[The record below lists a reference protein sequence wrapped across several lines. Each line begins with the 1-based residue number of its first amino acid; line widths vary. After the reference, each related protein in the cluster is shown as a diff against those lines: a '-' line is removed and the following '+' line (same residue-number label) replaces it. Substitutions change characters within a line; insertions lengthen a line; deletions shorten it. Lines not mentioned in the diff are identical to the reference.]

1 MAAEKI
7 EESATGRGVKK
18 KTMAVIMRQAD
29 ELPCRAIRAS
39 AAGCNGN
46 SNMLNSKIRSI

>member
-18 KTMAVIMRQAD
+18 KTMAVTMRRGQIT
-29 ELPCRAIRAS
+29 LQCHPIRAS
-39 AAGCNGN
+39 TAV
-46 SNMLNSKIRSI
+46 